1 MVMVNCVFSIRGV
14 YGIPGA
20 LLSLYH
26 QQGGF
31 AHCYELID
39 SDTGTVY
46 AGKIVPK
53 ASLTKPHQRDKVT
66 CLDSLLLPLLPGGRP
81 FPPFVLLFFFLLNIS
96 STSFTSSF
104 SSSIFLCISL
114 CCLSH
119 LLLPPLYQPTTIIM
133 FMGSVYV

>member
-1 MVMVNCVFSIRGV
+1 MVNCVFSIRGV

-81 FPPFVLLFFFLLNIS
+81 FPPFVLLFFFLLN
-96 STSFTSSF
+96 FSSF
-104 SSSIFLCISL
+104 
-114 CCLSH
+114 
-119 LLLPPLYQPTTIIM
+119 LLLLLFPPLFFSASLYAAFHTCFFHLSTNQLL
-133 FMGSVYV
+133 